1 MENKLLKELP
11 VPDIKDEKIT
21 FSRKSDNKEGK
32 KNKVRHLDEMLE
44 KSFLKDYFEQ
54 KKDIHNIDESDRD

>member
-11 VPDIKDEKIT
+11 VPVLDAKIT
-21 FSRKSDNKEGK
+21 LHDRVDNKEGK
-32 KNKVRHLDEMLE
+32 KNKVRHLDDMLE
-44 KSFLKDYFEQ
+44 KSFLKEYFEQ